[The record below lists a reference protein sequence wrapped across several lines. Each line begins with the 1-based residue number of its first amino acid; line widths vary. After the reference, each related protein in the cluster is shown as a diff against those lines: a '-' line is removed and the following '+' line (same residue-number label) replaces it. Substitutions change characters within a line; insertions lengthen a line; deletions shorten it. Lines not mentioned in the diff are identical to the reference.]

1 MIFTGLMLICS
12 TQIFAQSWVELRDNG
27 ASFEE
32 IQTSF
37 EAEWENKTP
46 EKGQGYNLFRRW
58 ENFVEPRV
66 HDGTSWTEM
75 SGLIKSAWE
84 KEVQKGKK
92 SSASNK
98 SNANWA
104 PLGPDAWINYSYA
117 PGNGRVNVVLPDPQ
131 NSSTVYIGT
140 PAGGLWRTTDNGDS
154 WTPLTDDLPTL
165 GVSGIAIHPNNSDII
180 YIGTGDANA
189 QDSYGIGVL
198 KSTDGG
204 VNWNSTGLAWNLD
217 ENLRVHRLMMHPN
230 DPETLFAATSG
241 GLWKTTNGGL
251 VWYLVLTG
259 GIRDM
264 EFHPTN
270 PDIIYAGRNRVFRS
284 VDGGEE
290 FDAVNDGLPSSS
302 QVGRIALAVSI
313 DDPSVVYA
321 LLTNNSTNGLLG
333 VYRSNNEGASFELTS
348 NSPNIL
354 SGDFEGAGTGGQG
367 WYDLA
372 IAASPINV
380 DNVFVGGVNLWESND
395 GGSSFEMNAFWI
407 YDTPG
412 VDYVHADVHQLE
424 FFGNRFYCASDGGL
438 WRSNN
443 YGNSFTNRSF
453 GLEVSQC
460 YRIGVSQLEPGK
472 VITGL
477 QDNGTMLKSGNDW
490 FHVQGA
496 DGMQCF
502 FHPDNENLVYCSTQF
517 GGLYRSTNGGAE
529 FNWAAS
535 GIDDDGAW
543 TTPWE
548 INPNSPGVM
557 YAGYQNVW
565 KTSNGG
571 SGWQQVSNGINE
583 TLRIIEISPVNSNV
597 VYAASYDNIYKTTNG
612 GNSWSEVGFP
622 LTSQALTSL
631 EASTFDLNT
640 IYACVSGFAASQKVF
655 KSTDGGVT
663 WENIGEG
670 LPNVPMNSII
680 EDPSL
685 EGSIYVAGDVGVYHK
700 HPELATWQSFMEGLP
715 ITVVN
720 EVEIQEST
728 GKLYAGTYGR
738 GVWVSDLFE
747 LSENPP
753 LANFT
758 VERPTICANNTVQ
771 FFDASLDHYPS
782 WEWTFEGGTPSSS
795 SEMNP
800 EVTYENPGNYSVTLS
815 VENANGSASITQESI
830 IDIFDASALALP
842 YFEGFEG
849 MSSFELPSWTLASTD
864 ENNITNWQ
872 ISSSSAFEGNQ
883 SAFINNAELDFKR
896 EYEFISE
903 PIDLSA
909 ADTVS
914 FSLYYSYVQMHE
926 DNDDRLRLYVSTDCG
941 ETWSL
946 RKQWRGEVDLNTAQA
961 STAYFEPTLPNE
973 WVQDFVVLASDDLV
987 ANFRY
992 KLWFENDNGNNIYV
1006 DNINLFPGV
1015 VSVDDE
1021 RLEEASIQLYPNP
1034 AQDNLTLDFSHH
1046 TSELMQIQVLSS
1058 DGKVVKTL
1066 GNMRAHAGSNRCQF
1080 QVQDLSPGM
1089 YFIRLSSAQGEQS
1102 SIRFIKR

>member
-1 MIFTGLMLICS
+1 MLLCS
-12 TQIFAQSWVELRDNG
+12 AQVLAQSWVELRDNG

-37 EAEWENKTP
+37 ETEWANKTP
-46 EKGQGYNLFRRW
+46 EKGLGYNLFRRW

-66 HDGTSWTEM
+66 HGGTSWTEM
-75 SGLIKSAWE
+75 SGYIKSAWE
-84 KEVQKGKK
+84 KEIQKGKA

-117 PGNGRVNVVLPDPQ
+117 PGNGRVNVVLPDLQ

-154 WTPLTDDLPTL
+154 WTPLTDNLPTL

-204 VNWNSTGLAWNLD
+204 VSWNSTGLAWNLE

-264 EFHPTN
+264 EFHPSN

-284 VDGGEE
+284 IDGGEE
-290 FDAVNDGLPSSS
+290 FDAVSDGLPSSS

-333 VYRSNNEGASFELTS
+333 VYRSNDEGASFELKTD
-348 NSPNIL
+348 SPNIL

-395 GGSSFEMNAFWI
+395 GGSSFEMNAYWV

-490 FHVQGA
+490 FHVQGG

-502 FHPDNENLVYCSTQF
+502 FHPDNENLVYCSSQY
-517 GGLYRSTNGGAE
+517 GALYRSTNGGAE
-529 FNWAAS
+529 FNWAAA

-583 TLRIIEISPVNSNV
+583 TLRVIEISPVNSNE

-631 EASTFDLNT
+631 EASPFDLNT
-640 IYACVSGFAASQKVF
+640 VYACVSGFAESQKVF

-670 LPNVPMNSII
+670 LPNVPMNCII

-700 HPELATWQSFMEGLP
+700 HPELATWQSFMDGLP

-720 EVEIQEST
+720 EVEIQVST

-753 LANFT
+753 VANFT

-800 EVTYENPGNYSVTLS
+800 EVTYETPGNYSVTLS
-815 VENANGSASITQESI
+815 VQNANGSSSITQESI
-830 IDIFDASALALP
+830 IDIFDASALSLP

-849 MSSFELPSWTLASTD
+849 FSSFELPNWTLNSTD

-872 ISSSSAFEGNQ
+872 VTTSAAFEGNQ
-883 SAFINNAELDFKR
+883 SAFINNADLDFKR

-903 PIDLSA
+903 PIDLSG

-946 RKQWRGEVDLNTAQA
+946 RKQWRGEVDLNTASA
-961 STAYFEPTLPNE
+961 STAYFEPTSPNE

-1015 VSVDDE
+1015 VSVDDA
-1021 RLEEASIQLYPNP
+1021 RLEEASVQLYPNP

-1046 TSELMQIQVLSS
+1046 TSETIAIEVLSS
-1058 DGKVVKTL
+1058 AGKVVKTL

-1080 QVQDLSPGM
+1080 QVQDLNPGM